1 MTSRVEERNKKGA
14 ERKLKQRFLGDKCDF
29 IGAVMSPQTV
39 SIKGLPNLSVNVE
52 LNKVI

>member
-1 MTSRVEERNKKGA
+1 MISRVQKRNKKGT
-14 ERKLKQRFLGDKCDF
+14 EKKLRQRFLGDKCDF